1 MSAFFYSV
9 ALQWKMDIRSKT
21 LLITCYVVPLLFFA
35 LMGGIFTS
43 VNPQMVETLIPSMTV
58 MGVSMGALIGLPPSI
73 VALYGG
79 DCKKMYQA
87 NGIPLYLGIASMFVS
102 AFIHLLIMSAILYL
116 VAPAAFGAATPQNP
130 PSYFGALAIFLVA
143 SLSMGCLLGLIM
155 KNQAKLTMVAQL
167 VFLPSILLSG
177 ILFPADLLPQALI
190 DVGKIFPATWGYQLM
205 LDGGF
210 SLKNLWPLLA
220 VMLIVLGACG
230 LLLHKIKARED

>member
-9 ALQWKMDIRSKT
+9 AVQWKMDIRSKT

-35 LMGGIFTS
+35 LMGSIFTS
-43 VNPQMVETLIPSMTV
+43 INPQMAESLIPSMTV

-87 NGIPLYLGIASMFVS
+87 NGVPLYLGLVSMFLS

-116 VAPAAFGAATPQNP
+116 VAPAAFGAAVPQNP
-130 PSYFGALAIFLVA
+130 LSYFGALAIFLAA
-143 SLSMGCLLGLIM
+143 SLSVGCLLGLIM

-190 DVGKIFPATWGYQLM
+190 HVGKIFPATWGYQLM

-210 SLKNLWPLLA
+210 SLENLWPLISVL
-220 VMLIVLGACG
+220 LIMLGACG
-230 LLLHKIKARED
+230 LLLHRMKARGN

>member
-1 MSAFFYSV
+1 
-9 ALQWKMDIRSKT
+9 
-21 LLITCYVVPLLFFA
+21 
-35 LMGGIFTS
+35 
-43 VNPQMVETLIPSMTV
+43 MVETLIPSMTV

-116 VAPAAFGAATPQNP
+116 VAPAAFGAAVPQNP
-130 PSYFGALAIFLVA
+130 LSYFGALAIFLAA
-143 SLSMGCLLGLIM
+143 SLSVGCLLGLIM

-210 SLKNLWPLLA
+210 SLENLWPLLA

-230 LLLHKIKARED
+230 LLLHNIKARED